1 MTLIKVNQHP
11 ARLEIGNNTE
21 EHSEGKEAEIIK
33 IQGEALTII
42 TTLRPGEA
50 VEVIITEL
58 RLVNKQQTQT
68 IDLEVDT
75 TIKVLIIIKM
85 VTPLEVLEVVET
97 IKELTYHN
105 KFKIMM
111 MSIIVQ
117 TMQILK
123 MMLIIL
129 LRKSQ
134 ILQKENQMNLAT
146 CLKALLAKLK
156 LKENALNLNSLKK
169 NYRFGQTR

>member
-58 RLVNKQQTQT
+58 RLVNK
-68 IDLEVDT
+68 
-75 TIKVLIIIKM
+75 
-85 VTPLEVLEVVET
+85 
-97 IKELTYHN
+97 
-105 KFKIMM
+105 
-111 MSIIVQ
+111 
-117 TMQILK
+117 
-123 MMLIIL
+123 
-129 LRKSQ
+129 
-134 ILQKENQMNLAT
+134 
-146 CLKALLAKLK
+146 
-156 LKENALNLNSLKK
+156 
-169 NYRFGQTR
+169 